1 MSKHAHF
8 NEDLIKGNL
17 YLRKY
22 IKPVNNEPTKFAC
35 FVCIIE
41 SKKVVKVKTKK
52 ELKIDEVS
60 KDNDIKSNHVCLFD
74 KLLKHLKSK
83 KH

>member
-41 SKKVVKVKTKK
+41 SKKVVKVKLKK
-52 ELKIDEVS
+52 
-60 KDNDIKSNHVCLFD
+60 N
-74 KLLKHLKSK
+74 
-83 KH
+83 